1 VTVCAGARR
10 RCETADS
17 TACRAHSAVDPTTL
31 GGGWKPQAMGG
42 PVYVA
47 MSPHGRAAYPNLLL
61 VPRAPAAGRGRLQ
74 RQVRRAFM
82 VYGPELPAST
92 IYEWCK
98 SWPQTLDGRHL
109 GRAHRWSIVRI
120 LETVA
125 DRVARSGGH
134 GRPWIWRLRNSQLHA
149 DATQPIDIAEDK

>member
-1 VTVCAGARR
+1 MTVCAGARR

-47 MSPHGRAAYPNLLL
+47 MSPHGRAAYPNLLHAACSGRRPWPTAAPGTPSFHGL
-61 VPRAPAAGRGRLQ
+61 RSRA
-74 RQVRRAFM
+74 
-82 VYGPELPAST
+82 ASL
-92 IYEWCK
+92 YDLRMCK

-149 DATQPIDIAEDK
+149 DATRPLDIAEDK

>member
-1 VTVCAGARR
+1 
-10 RCETADS
+10 
-17 TACRAHSAVDPTTL
+17 
-31 GGGWKPQAMGG
+31 
-42 PVYVA
+42 
-47 MSPHGRAAYPNLLL
+47 
-61 VPRAPAAGRGRLQ
+61 
-74 RQVRRAFM
+74 M

-149 DATQPIDIAEDK
+149 DATQPIDMRRISDGSLATVSLKSAQKLKKGGDAIDQTTRLDAGVTSPRSYEGA